1 MPRPKIPP
9 SAQASPDEVEQQ
21 FYEALQRGDI
31 EQLMAVW
38 SDDDDIV
45 CVHPGGPRVVGPG
58 AIRAT
63 FDGMFASGSIDA
75 RPDKVRRLHSHGC
88 AVHSVLEQIR
98 VMTAEGPQM
107 AWVIAT
113 NVYVQSPLGWRLVA
127 HHASPGS
134 PREVQD
140 IVEAAATLH

>member
-9 SAQASPDEVEQQ
+9 PAQASPDDVEQQ

-58 AIRAT
+58 AIRAA
-63 FDGMFASGSIDA
+63 FDTMFASGSIDA
-75 RPDKVRRLHSHGC
+75 HPEKVRRLHSHGC

-98 VMTAEGPQM
+98 VLTVEGPQQ

-113 NVYVQSPLGWRLVA
+113 NVYVQTARGWRMAA

-134 PREVQD
+134 PRETQE
-140 IVEAAATLH
+140 IVEAGSTLH